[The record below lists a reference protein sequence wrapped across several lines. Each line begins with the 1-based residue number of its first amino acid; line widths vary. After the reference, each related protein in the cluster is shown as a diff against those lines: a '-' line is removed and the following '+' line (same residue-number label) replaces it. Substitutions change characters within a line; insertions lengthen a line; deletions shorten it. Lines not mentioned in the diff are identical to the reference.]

1 MNQIKSD
8 KQKKLIGQIVSD
20 KMDKTRT
27 VEIIEV
33 RRHPLY
39 QKSFNVSSK
48 IKAHDENNEF
58 KAGQKVEIVETRPYS
73 KNKAWKI
80 TKAI

>member
-1 MNQIKSD
+1 MIPK
-8 KQKKLIGQIVSD
+8 KQRKLVGKIISD

-27 VEIIEV
+27 IEV
-33 RRHPLY
+33 PETRRHPIY
-39 QKSFNVSSK
+39 QKTFQVSSK

-58 KAGQKVEIVETRPYS
+58 KTGDMVEIVETRPYS

-80 TKAI
+80 TKVI